1 MATNKSLQLLRNTTT
16 IYATLEAAKSAL
28 EAKVADVQD
37 GVAILGR
44 YSGATEGTIETV
56 LGVVHKG
63 VGDTNGITFFLNSVS
78 IKEQL
83 EALETEVN
91 TIETAVGLGTDGS
104 HQTST
109 GNYTSEAT
117 TIEGEIVALDS
128 QVKANADD
136 IAEIQTAISGMD
148 ATSVSGE
155 SKVVIDVTE
164 TDGVVTATAANLTG
178 VKLDG
183 YAEGSD
189 AVIAATDTLGEALG
203 KLQGQIK
210 AMDLAEVGGADGSVI
225 TAVSE
230 ADGKVSAVVSALSD
244 VKLAG
249 FEANT
254 GTTGDVTSTDSVEDA
269 INKLNNKIVASTTAA
284 SVKNTD
290 GSITVVEP
298 QGQQDSGTT
307 ISVNIKSGEHVLAK
321 DGNAGLYTD
330 LDLVKIT
337 TGLPETVKERYQLL
351 ATDDS
356 QIGVNIDVPKDSHI
370 VSINYITD
378 TGDTHYQNLEY
389 VYIDASGET
398 QTTYVDMSEL
408 VIEAEF
414 ENGVEATDGVVH
426 GVVDPTSES
435 FLTVGADGFKVAGV
449 SGFVQSEIE
458 KLDATGGTQ
467 TIAAGKHVAVEV
479 IEADGKI
486 TTVNVA
492 EDDIASASALTAE
505 IAARKAVD
513 GQNGDTYAANGSANY
528 ISNATSLND
537 ADVKLDAQLKAEQD
551 EIDAIETA
559 VGLNADGTY
568 SPNTANHYTSA
579 STSIQDAIDDLDTQV
594 AANTEAIA
602 QLSSGTTDLIEE
614 LSGKAVTVI
623 ASTDGS
629 LSATSATATDGTVSY
644 DLHTDASMIKMTGF
658 NPVATT
664 ADTAPAATD
673 TVAEAVSKIY
683 AIAKHHH
690 LSGSSAIDVAQTTDG
705 ATVSLVLADNTT
717 STTAHAQYAG
727 GQGNDNVLEIVEGD
741 GLYLDSTWDC
751 GTF

>member
-16 IYATLEAAKSAL
+16 IYASLEAAKTAL

-63 VGDTNGITFFLNSVS
+63 VGGTNGITFFLNSVS

-109 GNYTSEAT
+109 GNYTSGASS
-117 TIEGEIVALDS
+117 IEGEIVALDS

-148 ATSVSGE
+148 ASSVSGE

-164 TDGVVTATAANLTG
+164 ADGVVTATAANLTG

-183 YAEGSD
+183 YAEGTD
-189 AVIAATDTLGEALG
+189 ADIAATDTLGQALG
-203 KLQGQIK
+203 KLQAQIN
-210 AMDLAEVGGADGSVI
+210 AMDLAQVGGTDGSVI
-225 TAVSE
+225 VAVSE
-230 ADGKVSAVVSALSD
+230 DDGKVSAVSSALSD

-254 GTTGDVTSTDSVEDA
+254 GTTGDVTSSDSVEDA

-330 LDLVKIT
+330 IKLSAIT
-337 TGLPETVKERYQLL
+337 ESLPETVKERYQLV
-351 ATDDS
+351 ATD
-356 QIGVNIDVPKDSHI
+356 GTVLGTNIDIPKDSHI
-370 VSINYITD
+370 VSINYIT
-378 TGDTHYQNLEY
+378 TGEHAQNLEY
-389 VYIDASGET
+389 VYIDASGNT

-408 VIEAEF
+408 VLETEF
-414 ENGVEATDGVVH
+414 GSGITVTNHVAH
-426 GVVDPTSES
+426 GVVDPTTES
-435 FLTVGADGFKVAGV
+435 FLTVGENGFKVAGV

-486 TTVNVA
+486 TAVNVA

-537 ADVKLDAQLKAEQD
+537 ADVKLDTQLKAEQD

-559 VGLNADGTY
+559 VGLSTGGTY
-568 SPNTANHYTSA
+568 VAGDGRYTSA
-579 STSIQDAIDDLDTQV
+579 ATSVADAVDKLDDQV
-594 AANTEAIA
+594 AANADAIA
-602 QLSSGTTDLIEE
+602 ELSSGTTDLIEE

-623 ASTDGS
+623 ASSDNS

-658 NPVATT
+658 DPVATT
-664 ADTAPAATD
+664 ADTAPTTAD
-673 TVAEAVSKIY
+673 TVAQAVSKIY

-690 LSGSSAIDVAQTTDG
+690 LSGSPAIEVAQTTDG
-705 ATVSLVLADNTT
+705 ATVSLILDDTTTTNTND
-717 STTAHAQYAG
+717 AQYVATNG
-727 GQGNDNVLEIVEGD
+727 DNVLQVKSD